1 VHTGPQRR
9 LEAASGDV
17 ASTRLKFDTILI
29 ATLITLLLITSVLW
43 DPTGWLL
50 AATQRSGWGVAG
62 RVMFFLATSHVVM
75 FFFGARR
82 GHDLKREL
90 AERRNA
96 QARLRHQADHDDLT
110 GLRNRGSYLRQVSS
124 WLGGTKPV
132 VVALIDLDRFKEIN
146 DTLGHNVGDTVLRAA
161 AARMEPLV
169 PPTGVLARLGG
180 DEFAVL
186 LPGEEIETSRRTVR
200 ALLDAIREPL
210 ETDDLTLEVDASVGM
225 AVSPD
230 HGTRTADLLRCADVA
245 MYAAKAGQRG
255 ILEFRADLDDND
267 QARLGLYGDLK
278 RAVTAGELHLVFQ
291 PKVAM
296 DDGRVVGVEALVRWQ
311 HPSRGL
317 LAPAAF
323 LSVAEQTG
331 LIRPLTTLVIDQALR
346 ACRWWKDLG
355 LTLPVAVNLS
365 PRSLLDNALPA
376 RVARLLDVHGLE
388 ATGLELEV
396 TESAAMTNPSQALL
410 VLHRIADLGVA
421 LSIDDFGTGHA
432 SLAYL
437 SRLPVGALKIDRSF
451 VQRLDR
457 DAADRTIVRSTVD
470 LAHDLGLTVV
480 AEGVETDTAWRSLSD
495 WGCDQAQGSL
505 LSRPVSQQE
514 VPARTE
520 DLALYLAAS
529 ALVPRPRTQAT
540 GCDDPRATTR

>member
-1 VHTGPQRR
+1 MDSGPQWQPA
-9 LEAASGDV
+9 AASADV
-17 ASTRLKFDTILI
+17 ASTRLKIDTIVI
-29 ATLITLLLITSVLW
+29 ATLITLLLITSVVW

-50 AATQRSGWGVAG
+50 AGTQRSGWGVVG
-62 RVMFFLATSHVVM
+62 RLMFFLATSHVVM

-90 AERRNA
+90 AQRRSA

-124 WLGGTKPV
+124 WLASTKPV

-146 DTLGHNVGDTVLRAA
+146 DTLGHHVGDTVLRAA

-186 LPGEEIETSRRTVR
+186 LPGDQIETSRRTVR

-210 ETDDLTLEVDASVGM
+210 ETDGLTLEVDASVGM

-230 HGTRTADLLRCADVA
+230 HGTGTADLLRRADLA

-255 ILEFRADLDDND
+255 ILEFRAELDHND

-278 RAVTAGELHLVFQ
+278 RAVTAGELHLVFE

-296 DDGRVVGVEALVRWQ
+296 DDGRVVGVEALMRWQ
-311 HPSRGL
+311 HPSRGPL
-317 LAPAAF
+317 TPAAF

-331 LIRPLTTLVIDQALR
+331 LIRPLTNLVIDQALR
-346 ACRWWKDLG
+346 ACRCWKDLG

-365 PRSLLDNALPA
+365 PRSLLDSALPA

-396 TESAAMTNPSQALL
+396 TESAAMTYPSQAVLG
-410 VLHRIADLGVA
+410 LHRLAELGVA
-421 LSIDDFGTGHA
+421 LSIDNFGTGHA
-432 SLAYL
+432 SPAYL
-437 SRLPVGALKIDRSF
+437 RQLPVGALKIDRSF

-457 DAADRTIVRSTVD
+457 DASDRTIVRSTVD

-495 WGCDQAQGSL
+495 WGCDEAQGSL

-514 VPARTE
+514 VPARAE
-520 DLALYLAAS
+520 DLALYLAAN
-529 ALVPRPRTQAT
+529 AMAPRPRTQRE
-540 GCDDPRATTR
+540 P